1 MIEELVK
8 LKPVYYEFNLYWGK
22 MLKLYHHGSSV
33 CAAKVRM
40 YLSEKKL
47 DWKGHYID
55 ILAGEQFD
63 PEYIKLN
70 PKAVV
75 PTLEHNGEIICDSTI
90 ICEYLEDTFKEF
102 PIRPTNPVE
111 HSRVL
116 YWTKAVDEAL
126 HPACGFIT
134 YLACH
139 RHIVSR
145 LGSDKVKA
153 FLESTPTMSVT
164 ADWHETKKSIV
175 RKGMKA
181 KGAHAKLRLYDHYLK
196 NMEDN
201 LEKNNWLAGDS
212 FTFADIAM
220 TPYVNRLEMLSM
232 SGMWT
237 GGRMPRVENWFEK
250 IKKRPS
256 FKPALVD
263 WLPDDL
269 AEDMRTFGFESWP
282 EFAKLLEIEI

>member
-1 MIEELVK
+1 
-8 LKPVYYEFNLYWGK
+8 
-22 MLKLYHHGSSV
+22 
-33 CAAKVRM
+33 
-40 YLSEKKL
+40 
-47 DWKGHYID
+47 
-55 ILAGEQFD
+55 
-63 PEYIKLN
+63 
-70 PKAVV
+70 
-75 PTLEHNGEIICDSTI
+75 
-90 ICEYLEDTFKEF
+90 
-102 PIRPTNPVE
+102 
-111 HSRVL
+111 
-116 YWTKAVDEAL
+116 
-126 HPACGFIT
+126 
-134 YLACH
+134 
-139 RHIVSR
+139 
-145 LGSDKVKA
+145 
-153 FLESTPTMSVT
+153 MSVT